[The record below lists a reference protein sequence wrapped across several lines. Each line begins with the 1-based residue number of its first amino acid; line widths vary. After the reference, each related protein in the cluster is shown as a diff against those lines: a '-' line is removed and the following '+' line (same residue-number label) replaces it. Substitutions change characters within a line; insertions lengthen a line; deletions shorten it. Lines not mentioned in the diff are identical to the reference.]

1 MSTNR
6 DRLRSEACKAAYKDT
21 RRDNYNPA
29 QFEDQRQKKWY
40 AEKYSFIVRMRGFW
54 NVRA

>member
-6 DRLRSEACKAAYKDT
+6 DRLRSDACKAAYKDT
-21 RRDNYNPA
+21 KRDNYNPA
-29 QFEDQRQKKWY
+29 QFNDQRQKKWY
-40 AEKYSFIVRMRGFW
+40 VEKYNYILRMREFW